1 MDTFIDTS
9 IIVPAIIETPDSEAI
24 RGFIETSLNRLVVS
38 PIIYQE
44 ALHVGT
50 KILLRERCGIESV
63 AAVRKFIR
71 KNGYDCIFDFIER
84 LNILFMGFTIYADST
99 NTLLISQIAAK
110 YHLLSGDALI
120 IATCVENNI
129 QSLAS
134 FDSDFKNID
143 GISLLFQ

>member
-50 KILLRERCGIESV
+50 KILLRERCGTDPSLPS
-63 AAVRKFIR
+63 ANSLPRIR
-71 KNGYDCIFDFIER
+71 LYFYFIER
-84 LNILFMGFTIYADST
+84 LIILFMGFAIYADST